1 MVWKARVRFVAAGVL
16 AASAFLAVSASPA
29 HADKWSPWIEGG
41 GFLSSERDRG
51 EVTGFAPLLQNENS
65 LLFADVKGKLFS
77 ESVKEGNFALGYRQM
92 TEQGW
97 NLGVWGGYDIRESET
112 GNTFGQA
119 AFGFEALSV
128 DYDAR
133 LNGYVPTSD
142 AKAGGGLTT
151 IELSGSQILMTGGRE
166 VPLWG
171 IEGELGWRVPLENL
185 GADAERNEFRVYAG
199 GYRFDD
205 SDLSK
210 PVQGP
215 RVRAEWRINEI
226 IPGLAGSRLSFET
239 SFQHDSYR
247 DDQWEAGFR
256 LRIPLFAGDA
266 PKNLAP
272 IERRMTEALVRDT
285 DIVTAPS
292 KTEKVADALTGV
304 TFDRVARVDGSGDL
318 DATSLAAG
326 ANSLIIVDG
335 GNGDVPGAW
344 IEPDQTVAGAGS
356 VLGLR
361 GVTSG
366 ILVNYA
372 IPGVTPTIVS
382 QLCGCDILSLAGS
395 NTHVTGMVLDGDS
408 GFADFGIFLDSNQRN
423 LHFTNLEIR
432 EVAYAGIGGNED
444 NEIFVDGVN
453 FYEDIFGI
461 YFENRNS
468 ITVRNSVMDV
478 LYAAGIYAGTDN
490 VISISNME
498 IRRVDFGSALILN
511 STNDV
516 TIANALFDDTAA
528 SAVYVGT
535 DNTIVASGLTITESG
550 GSGFELFDYNNL
562 ALTDVTI
569 EDVLDSGIEGD
580 TGNTIEAM
588 GLTIRQTGWNGL
600 NFNIGN
606 TVNVTGGLLEE
617 IGNDGVSGLLDN
629 DFTLSGLTFRNI
641 GLSAFYIE
649 DDNSVSVSG
658 SVFEGTVVEDILTV
672 GGSGNTLSGSGNE
685 NNAVV
690 GNNLCTAVPGSFT
703 GTIGFDGG
711 PDIVDGSCP

>member
-1 MVWKARVRFVAAGVL
+1 MGARMTGRNLARFAAGIVASVL
-16 AASAFLAVSASPA
+16 LASPA
-29 HADKWSPWIEGG
+29 HADKWSPWIEAG

-112 GNTFGQA
+112 GNTFGQV
-119 AFGFEALSV
+119 AFGLEALSV

-142 AKAGGGLTT
+142 PKAGGGLTT

-171 IEGELGWRVPLENL
+171 VEGELGWRVPLENF

-205 SDLSK
+205 DELSK

-256 LRIPLFAGDA
+256 LRIPLYGGDA

-285 DIVTAPS
+285 DVVTVPS

-304 TFDRVARVDGSGDL
+304 TFDRVERVDGSGDL

-326 ANSLIIVDG
+326 ANSLIIVEG
-335 GNGDVPGAW
+335 GNGDVEGAA
-344 IEPDQTVAGAGS
+344 IDGGQTIAGAGS
-356 VLGLR
+356 TLALR
-361 GVTSG
+361 GVSSG
-366 ILVNYA
+366 TLVNYA
-372 IPGVTPTIVS
+372 IPGTMPTLIAAG
-382 QLCGCDILSLAGS
+382 CGCGDILELLGG
-395 NTHVTGMVLDGDS
+395 NTHITGLLLDGQS
-408 GFADFGIFLDSNQRN
+408 GFANAGILLDSGLRN
-423 LHFTNLEIR
+423 LHFTDMEIR
-432 EVAYAGIGGNED
+432 GAAFAGIAANED
-444 NEIFVDGVN
+444 NEMFVDGVN
-453 FYEDIFGI
+453 FYENIIGI
-461 YFENRNS
+461 YVESRNEVS
-468 ITVRNSVMDV
+468 ISNSVMDV
-478 LYAAGIYAGTDN
+478 LMVGGIVANSDNTIGMENLEIKNVDAGSAMLLNEDN
-490 VISISNME
+490 V
-498 IRRVDFGSALILN
+498 
-511 STNDV
+511 V
-516 TIANALFDDTAA
+516 TIDNALFETLWDSGID
-528 SAVYVGT
+528 GGIG
-535 DNTIVASGLTITESG
+535 NNIVANNLTIRDTGWNSINLNLG
-550 GSGFELFDYNNL
+550 NTL
-562 ALTDVTI
+562 ALTDSTLEESDNDGLSAI
-569 EDVLDSGIEGD
+569 SG
-580 TGNTIEAM
+580 
-588 GLTIRQTGWNGL
+588 NGL
-600 NFNIGN
+600 A
-606 TVNVTGGLLEE
+606 
-617 IGNDGVSGLLDN
+617 
-629 DFTLSGLTFRNI
+629 LSGVTFRNI
-641 GLSAFYIE
+641 ALSAIYVE
-649 DDNSVSVSG
+649 DSNVLAMSD
-658 SVFEGTVVEDILTV
+658 SVFEGTVGEDILTV
-672 GGSGNTLSGSGNE
+672 DDTGNVLSGDGNE
-685 NNAVV
+685 NNAAV
-690 GNNLCTAVPGSFT
+690 GNNLCTATPGSFT